1 MNQLNNL
8 SAQKLIEILNLSPL
22 QGEGGFYRQTFKSDR
37 IVGIN
42 ESESLNYKRS
52 AGTAIYYLITPESFS
67 NWHRL
72 KHEEIF
78 HFYYGESVEMTQILQ
93 NGEKKTFRLGS
104 KLLEGEAFQVVVPAN
119 TWQSTRLISPK
130 GWALLGCTVC
140 PGFEYEDFE
149 LKKDLDPK

>member
-22 QGEGGFYRQTFKSDR
+22 QGEGGFYRQTFKSEK
-37 IVGIN
+37 IVSVHGHENLI
-42 ESESLNYKRS
+42 YMRS

-93 NGEKKTFRLGS
+93 NGEKKTYRLGP
-104 KLLEGEAFQVVVPAN
+104 KLLEGESFQVLVPAN
-119 TWQSTRLISPK
+119 TWQSTRLTSSK

-140 PGFEYEDFE
+140 PGFEFEDFE
-149 LKKDLDPK
+149 LKKDQDS